1 MAAAAKCPV
10 ARCAERRCGRLR
22 RRAGARPPY
31 VFGLAHGCVAGLFFH
46 GGRSWRRSTGP
57 IRSSW
62 GISWPSTGSCTSSW
76 LGCGRRW
83 QHRLRPLALLS
94 WLYLARPTR
103 GPPAPLTAHLS
114 PPASINVVFMM
125 SLYAGID
132 GMVMPSPPSRQ
143 FFTVMRS
150 LDTPDESG
158 VDRLCEGLCQYLSTE
173 LDGIWQADGQGLKG
187 ADGTLLLQE
196 Y

>member
-1 MAAAAKCPV
+1 MALLQTPETDHQLMGLWMRIFARSEAVIDPV
-10 ARCAERRCGRLR
+10 LLAEKVAQWLPGTTCHFGADGAGWFHLEIRPPSGGPIQLDRYHCEEEGLR
-22 RRAGARPPY
+22 RDLNTWAAWVETCDYCPD
-31 VFGLAHGCVAGLFFH
+31 
-46 GGRSWRRSTGP
+46 
-57 IRSSW
+57 
-62 GISWPSTGSCTSSW
+62 
-76 LGCGRRW
+76 
-83 QHRLRPLALLS
+83 
-94 WLYLARPTR
+94 
-103 GPPAPLTAHLS
+103 APNLMERV
-114 PPASINVVFMM
+114 IQ
-125 SLYAGID
+125 
-132 GMVMPSPPSRQ
+132 SRQ